1 MEWKQGDNSAH
12 VSDDECMDV
21 GVFEASCSHGFLFFF
36 NGRNFSSKK
45 MSLMR

>member
-21 GVFEASCSHGFLFFF
+21 GVFEASCSHGFLFF
-36 NGRNFSSKK
+36 
-45 MSLMR
+45 LMGEIFLLKRCH